1 MQDLSNGDEVIWHV
15 PQPKK
20 RPMQQPVRAAEKK
33 DAKKA
38 KLSADG

>member
-1 MQDLSNGDEVIWHV
+1 MQDLKKEDEVIWHE

-20 RPMQQPVRAAEKK
+20 VATRKPVRAAEKK
-33 DAKKA
+33 EAKKA